1 MNTGHDGSMGTLHA
15 NSPREATSRLENMIA
30 MGGFNLPI
38 RAVREQ
44 IAAALDVIV
53 QATRLRDGTRRI
65 THVTEVVGMEGD
77 VIVMQDLFVYEFVGE
92 DEQGRMLGRHRS
104 TGLRPKFMEKA
115 RYFGLDRELFAAI
128 EQAS

>member
-1 MNTGHDGSMGTLHA
+1 
-15 NSPREATSRLENMIA
+15 

-92 DEQGRMLGRHRS
+92 DEQGRMLGRHCS

>member
-1 MNTGHDGSMGTLHA
+1 
-15 NSPREATSRLENMIA
+15 
-30 MGGFNLPI
+30 
-38 RAVREQ
+38 
-44 IAAALDVIV
+44 
-53 QATRLRDGTRRI
+53 
-65 THVTEVVGMEGD
+65 MEGD

-92 DEQGRMLGRHRS
+92 DDGGRVLGRHRS

>member
-1 MNTGHDGSMGTLHA
+1 
-15 NSPREATSRLENMIA
+15 MIA

-77 VIVMQDLFVYEFVGE
+77 VIVIQDLFVYEFVGE
-92 DEQGRMLGRHRS
+92 DEQGRMLGRHHS